1 MGRIAYIIRK
11 FDGAHPNSTLRGK
24 FYGAA
29 FLATPISENDL
40 NDLIS
45 QDSQIERSE
54 VAVVTDAICKQI
66 KELVCNGH
74 SIKVGT
80 LGTFSLGLKSKA
92 VVDAKK
98 VSSENVKS
106 ARLRLRASQELKNNL
121 KAVRIEYYNPAIDS
135 I

>member
-11 FDGAHPNSTLRGK
+11 FDGAHANSSLRGK

-29 FLATPISENDL
+29 YLGVPISENDL
-40 NDLIS
+40 DELIS

-80 LGTFSLGLKSKA
+80 LGTFSLSLKSTHA
-92 VVDAKK
+92 AIAKNVK
-98 VSSENVKS
+98 SENIKS
-106 ARLRLRASQELKNNL
+106 ARLLLRASQELKNNL
-121 KAVRIEYYNPAIDS
+121 KAVRIEYFNSAIDG
-135 I
+135 

>member
-1 MGRIAYIIRK
+1 MGRIAYIIRT
-11 FDGAHPNSTLRGK
+11 FDGAHPNSSLRGK

-29 FLATPISENDL
+29 YLSTPISENDL
-40 NDLIS
+40 NELIS

-54 VAVVTDAICKQI
+54 VAVITDAICKQI

-92 VVDAKK
+92 AETDKL
-98 VSSENVKS
+98 VSAQRVKS
-106 ARLRLRASQELKNNL
+106 ARLLLRASQDLKNHL
-121 KAVRIEYYNPAIDS
+121 KAVRIEYFNQAIDG
-135 I
+135 